1 MDIIIA
7 GAGQVGS
14 SLAEILVQEGHRI
27 TIIDQ
32 DHGTLVRLQERVDL
46 RTVHG
51 LACTPSVLTQAGAE
65 DADMLLAV
73 TGSDE
78 INLVTC
84 EVAGTLFR
92 VDTKIARIRSGD
104 YLRYPNLFAEPAFPV
119 DRVISPERA
128 VTRQILD
135 LIEYPGALQV
145 LDFANGRLNLVNLRA
160 FYGGALVGMQLR
172 KLKDH
177 LPFVQARVA
186 AIYRSG
192 QGFIPHGDSVIE
204 PDDEVFVI
212 ATHDNLRQVMQEM
225 RAIEEPGRNI
235 LIAGGG
241 NIGMRLAQALEQ
253 RNYRVKLIERSPE
266 RARELSNTLEQGIVL
281 HGDGTDEALLREEEI
296 DKTELFCALTDAD
309 EANILS
315 AMLARKLGARRVLAL
330 LNRSTYADL
339 IPHDMLDIIISPRQ
353 ATVSALLAFVRRG
366 DVVAAHSLRRGGAEA
381 LELVVHGDAAASK
394 LVGRRL
400 ADLPLPEGTTIAALL
415 RADDLVDLHPDTQIQ
430 EGDHLIIFVLD
441 RRNIGAV
448 EKLVQVSATFF

>member
-1 MDIIIA
+1 MEVIIA
-7 GAGQVGS
+7 GAGQVGR

-27 TIIDQ
+27 TVIDQ
-32 DHGTLVRLQERVDL
+32 DHSTLVRLQEQIDL
-46 RTVHG
+46 RTVQG
-51 LACTPSVLTQAGAE
+51 LACAPGVLAKAGAE

-84 EVAGTLFR
+84 QVASTLYR
-92 VDTKIARIRSGD
+92 IGTKIARVRSSD
-104 YLRYPNLFAEPAFPV
+104 YLRYPSLFTEPAFPV

-128 VTRQILD
+128 VTRQIFD

-160 FYGGALVGMQLR
+160 FYGGALVGHELR

-177 LPFVQARVA
+177 LPFVQARIA
-186 AIYRSG
+186 AIYRG
-192 QGFIPHGDSVIE
+192 GKGIIPHGKSVIE

-212 ATHDNLRQVMQEM
+212 ATHDTLRQVMQEL
-225 RAIEEPGRNI
+225 RSIEEPGRNI

-241 NIGMRLAQALEQ
+241 NIGVQLAQALEQ
-253 RNYRVKLIERSPE
+253 RNYRVKLIERQLE
-266 RARELSNTLEQGIVL
+266 RAEMLANTLEQGVVL
-281 HGDGTDEALLREEEI
+281 HGDGTDESLLREEEI
-296 DKTELFCALTDAD
+296 DKVELFCALTDAD

-330 LNRSTYADL
+330 LNRPTYADL
-339 IPHDMLDIIISPRQ
+339 IPHEMLDIIISPRQ

-400 ADLPLPEGTTIAALL
+400 DALPLPEGTTIAALL
-415 RADDLVDLHPDTQIQ
+415 RADSMVDLQPDTRIQ

-441 RRNIGAV
+441 RSKIRAV
-448 EKLVQVSATFF
+448 EKLFQVSATFF